1 MHGLSNPSQQLSG
14 AAIVSSQPRS
24 VPASPACS
32 GIAVK
37 GFLTAPPSDP
47 RSSIVARPP
56 AASQPGAARA
66 PLQGAKVSGAPVKVP
81 ASDLLALSVLNAAAN
96 NATVAGEVPEADFVA
111 LANAITNNT
120 GQDKTLGLEIV
131 ANLAVRKDAI
141 GKRATELLTKHSVV
155 KAKEQIQAQWASA
168 AWAHRTGLDMSS
180 KSGDG
185 LRVTVSSKPPELEA
199 PLVFH
204 QVPAGL
210 EGPPLPESVD
220 GDHEIAALLGENLK
234 TELVSGDKGA
244 PRARAIPV
252 AAPKKNAP
260 DSSGIGRPAAGTAK
274 GGGKDT
280 RPRQFKDG
288 HDWTGLER
296 FVEGSRGKPPPGSK
310 SDKPVWRCETHH
322 IHDALMAELA
332 IESSDTLNVKLEPLP
347 SRFKVRERRQAVQ
360 ERARARAQ
368 EISVATAK
376 LDSAISKMSPHG
388 MQIFFALSNLQK
400 HRHLANDEA
409 LANYLNGKRVGMAVE
424 LFSAIGVQF
433 IGRVQ
438 LPLLEAANAES
449 ETARQNALG
458 ELQGIVDSR
467 VKQIDGWVANLQ
479 LALDASKGARLGAAT
494 RQEIKTMIEQLNRLK
509 DLWQAPDALPA
520 KLKEVLELAT

>member
-1 MHGLSNPSQQLSG
+1 MEALSSRPQLGSG
-14 AAIVSSQPRS
+14 APHGSGQPKS
-24 VPASPACS
+24 VPASPACG

-37 GFLTAPPSDP
+37 GFLTAPPSNP

-96 NATVAGEVPEADFVA
+96 NATVTGEVPEADFVA

-131 ANLAVRKDAI
+131 ANLAVRKDVI
-141 GKRATELLTKHSVV
+141 GKRASELLQRHSAGT
-155 KAKEQIQAQWASA
+155 AKGQIQAQWASA
-168 AWAHRTGLDMSS
+168 EWAQRAKFDNSS
-180 KSGDG
+180 KSGDAQS
-185 LRVTVSSKPPELEA
+185 VTLPPKPLELEE

-220 GDHEIAALLGENLK
+220 GDQTMPLGENLK
-234 TELVSGDKGA
+234 AELVSDDKGA
-244 PRARAIPV
+244 VRARAIPV
-252 AAPKKNAP
+252 IAQKKNAP
-260 DSSGIGRPAAGTAK
+260 DSSGIGRPTTGTAK
-274 GGGKDT
+274 GGGNDT

-296 FVEGSRGKPPPGSK
+296 FVQGSWGKPPPGSK

-360 ERARARAQ
+360 ERARTRAQ
-368 EISVATAK
+368 EVSVATAK
-376 LDSAISKMSPHG
+376 LDSAISKMSSPG
-388 MQIFFALSNLQK
+388 KNLCSALSDLQR
-400 HRHLANDEA
+400 HRHLANNEA
-409 LANYLNGKRVGMAVE
+409 LATYLNGKRVGMAVE

-438 LPLLEAANAES
+438 LPLLEAANAKS
-449 ETARQNALG
+449 VTARQNALG

-467 VKQIDGWVANLQ
+467 VKQIDGWVANLR
-479 LALDASKGARLGAAT
+479 LALDPKKGAGLDAAT
-494 RQEIKTMIEQLNRLK
+494 QREIKTMIEQLNHLK
-509 DLWQAPDALPA
+509 NLWQAPDALPA
-520 KLKEVLELAT
+520 KLKEVLELAS